1 MALINRKL
9 NNKIETVFLI
19 PDQSYTF
26 LSSSMVKE
34 IAMLGASTA
43 DFVPKCVHEEFKK
56 RISTKGSY
64 KNNVVL

>member
-1 MALINRKL
+1 
-9 NNKIETVFLI
+9 
-19 PDQSYTF
+19 
-26 LSSSMVKE
+26 MVKE